1 MEPERLKLLIKRISR
16 REESAFKELFDLY
29 YPKLIQIALAY
40 VPGIV
45 AAQEMVS
52 DVFYKLLKNPHN
64 LLKVS
69 NLDNYLFLSV
79 RNQSFTYLKRNRKRN
94 LTDSLDHKEDYIVVD
109 KRNPESSLIS
119 RELHAL
125 IRKTINELPPKRKA
139 IFLLVKEEGKK
150 YREVAEIMDIS
161 VKTVEVHMSLALKN
175 IRMVVTGYLES
186 KDTKIRKL
194 GSTGVVN
201 SLLIFF
207 F

>member
-1 MEPERLKLLIKRISR
+1 VEPERLKLLIKRISR

-52 DVFYKLLKNPHN
+52 DVFYKLLKNPHH